1 MKTIRFIWIMI
12 LLCIGNVLHAQSYLP
27 MKNSFSLGG
36 GVMWGLSKGEGDFQD
51 VAGSPTSAMF
61 GLEYR
66 HYLKGKLGLGVVY
79 KHLTGSKNSNTL
91 RCHYVGPALTFRG
104 LWADDQQGFWGSM
117 GLGYLH
123 YKEDLFN
130 QAPYTDGHFAMS
142 ASLGYE
148 FAMSTGV
155 GLQIRADLVLADFQP
170 SGGSF
175 HPVGGN
181 YYYYDEN
188 WDSGL
193 TYFSIGLALVFGK

>member
-1 MKTIRFIWIMI
+1 
-12 LLCIGNVLHAQSYLP
+12 
-27 MKNSFSLGG
+27 
-36 GVMWGLSKGEGDFQD
+36 MWGLSKGEGDFQD

-66 HYLKGKLGLGVVY
+66 HYLKGKLGLGVI
-79 KHLTGSKNSNTL
+79 
-91 RCHYVGPALTFRG
+91 
-104 LWADDQQGFWGSM
+104 
-117 GLGYLH
+117 
-123 YKEDLFN
+123 
-130 QAPYTDGHFAMS
+130 AMY

-148 FAMSTGV
+148 FAMSTGG